1 MNGFSWTTRGKK
13 STIASIDSLYAG
25 DLWQELDQ
33 EVDLLASHTHFAPM
47 IDSQKP
53 MLGEFSKVALNIW
66 KNSFYNKRSQTYEI
80 DSIHYF
86 RANSAIPIYRRFDNR
101 GNMFGILTNRFIGMF
116 PNSKEPVDKNINIYI
131 FNSEGRARF
140 CFIWHC
146 CHPVSRRRR
155 NVYSADFIAIIRNSI
170 RERFGEI
177 PVIFANGPS
186 GDIRPKVL
194 KKRIKFLPEWSF
206 NLKFSLPN
214 LASEIYVDQTY
225 EKAIDEMEFIKT
237 FPTINPRVFE
247 RKIKVEGFGIL
258 EIKTFSFCDELAFCF
273 LPFEVSHRYH
283 NISKSKGVF
292 IASCANHVFGYLPHK
307 TQHFYGGYEVDKSRK
322 SMSLKRRI
330 FLSENELA
338 TYLSSTDTN

>member
-1 MNGFSWTTRGKK
+1 
-13 STIASIDSLYAG
+13 
-25 DLWQELDQ
+25 
-33 EVDLLASHTHFAPM
+33 
-47 IDSQKP
+47 
-53 MLGEFSKVALNIW
+53 
-66 KNSFYNKRSQTYEI
+66 
-80 DSIHYF
+80 
-86 RANSAIPIYRRFDNR
+86 
-101 GNMFGILTNRFIGMF
+101 
-116 PNSKEPVDKNINIYI
+116 
-131 FNSEGRARF
+131 
-140 CFIWHC
+140 
-146 CHPVSRRRR
+146 
-155 NVYSADFIAIIRNSI
+155 
-170 RERFGEI
+170 
-177 PVIFANGPS
+177 
-186 GDIRPKVL
+186 VL

-214 LASEIYVDQTY
+214 LANEIYVDQTY